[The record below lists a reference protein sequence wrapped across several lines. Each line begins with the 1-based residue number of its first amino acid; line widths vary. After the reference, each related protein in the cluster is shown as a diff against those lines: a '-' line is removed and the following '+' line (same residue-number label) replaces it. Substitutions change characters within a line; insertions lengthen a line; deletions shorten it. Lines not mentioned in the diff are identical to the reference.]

1 MLKTLHESFAALTF
15 VSFLA
20 RGVFMLRG
28 SALLKLRFWRV
39 APHVVDT
46 LLLATGLTL
55 AWRIHQYPFVQAWL
69 TAKVVALFVYIG
81 LGLVT
86 LRFGRSRG
94 VRLAAFVA
102 ALLTF
107 LYIVSVAVTRT
118 PFPPSAF

>member
-15 VSFLA
+15 ASFLT

-28 SALLKLRFWRV
+28 SALLTLRFWRV
-39 APHVVDT
+39 APHVIDT
-46 LLLATGLTL
+46 LLLATGLAL

-69 TAKVVALFVYIG
+69 TAKVVALFIYIA
-81 LGLVT
+81 LGLVA

-94 VRLAAFVA
+94 VRLTAFVL
-102 ALLTF
+102 ALLVF

-118 PFPPSAF
+118 PFPPAGF